1 MRHFTLASLAATALT
16 LGLLTATPVMAQ
28 ATQPAAKSDS
38 KMAPAPKA
46 PATKS
51 KMAPAPK
58 VELLDINSATA
69 EQLET
74 LPGIGKAYSAKII
87 AGRPYKGKDDLVN
100 KDLVPQKTY
109 DGIKD
114 KIIARQKSYL
124 IVLGRSEA
132 IQFRERPGLLRR
144 LRSSNDGRSH
154 LTPSSHPPLPLRSLP
169 AKPAPDGS
177 AWSAASARLQNPW
190 SAEARRTP

>member
-38 KMAPAPKA
+38 KMAPADSKMAPAKA
-46 PATKS
+46 PATES
-51 KMAPAPK
+51 KMAPAAAPK
-58 VELLDINSATA
+58 VELLDINSASADQLA
-69 EQLET
+69 E

-100 KDLVPQKTY
+100 KDVVPQKTY

-114 KIIARQKSYL
+114 KTIAKQKS
-124 IVLGRSEA
+124 
-132 IQFRERPGLLRR
+132 
-144 LRSSNDGRSH
+144 
-154 LTPSSHPPLPLRSLP
+154 
-169 AKPAPDGS
+169 
-177 AWSAASARLQNPW
+177 
-190 SAEARRTP
+190 